1 VVFCARPLTWPR
13 ELTLTSL
20 VARLGVS
27 PFGKLLL
34 HLSPAL
40 AALPFLHFSFTF
52 EAAMTPRIQKRL
64 RQPPSHEPLHV
75 THRHA
80 AGIDVHANVHWVA
93 VPPADAPTPPADHP
107 ANLPAHVRSFGTC
120 TADLI
125 ELADSL
131 TLCGVKTIAMEST
144 GIYWVT
150 LFELLESR
158 GFEVLLVEPRQSR
171 HAPGSTQE

>member
-1 VVFCARPLTWPR
+1 VVLCARPLTWPR

-64 RQPPSHEPLHV
+64 SQPPSHEPLHV

-93 VPPADAPTPPADHP
+93 VPPQTRHRHRMPPAKFRAIRH
-107 ANLPAHVRSFGTC
+107 
-120 TADLI
+120 LI
-125 ELADSL
+125 E
-131 TLCGVKTIAMEST
+131 TVTQST
-144 GIYWVT
+144 YPP
-150 LFELLESR
+150 E
-158 GFEVLLVEPRQSR
+158 
-171 HAPGSTQE
+171 